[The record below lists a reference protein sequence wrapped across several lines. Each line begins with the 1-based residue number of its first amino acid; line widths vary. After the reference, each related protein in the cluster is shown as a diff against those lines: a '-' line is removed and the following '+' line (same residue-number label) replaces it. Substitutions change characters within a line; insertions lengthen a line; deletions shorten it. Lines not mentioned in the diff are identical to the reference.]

1 MTIHFNVDEH
11 FTSWMAHPQVF
22 DTVTPWIV
30 RKFNNSESPLLF
42 EILFQYIVVRVYCI
56 VIFPNEA
63 KLGFIQFCG
72 LAIWTTCLVHPPS
85 YNTVNFWMFF
95 FCLISSPNTGM
106 LKCICTNKMNII
118 SFVRLL
124 WKGASYLKAF
134 CPYGNEIFSIHCISN
149 KMYEMWEE
157 KTAWINRQKSN
168 VFSIFAL

>member
-1 MTIHFNVDEH
+1 MNGTSSGFRHCNTI
-11 FTSWMAHPQVF
+11 
-22 DTVTPWIV
+22 
-30 RKFNNSESPLLF
+30 NSEKIQQLRVSFVVWNSISIYCCKGLLHCYF
-42 EILFQYIVVRVYCI
+42 SKWSQVGLHTVLWTSHLNHLFSAS
-56 VIFPNEA
+56 A
-63 KLGFIQFCG
+63 KLQHGQF
-72 LAIWTTCLVHPPS
+72 LNVL
-85 YNTVNFWMFF
+85 

-106 LKCICTNKMNII
+106 LKCICSNKMNII